1 MSEGKPRRPH
11 DGDYQLIR
19 EGHFEEF
26 NRRRST
32 AQACDLRGCDLRG
45 MDLTKFD
52 MAKLDLSDCYLRQA
66 DLRGL
71 DLRTCRLAGASLH
84 AAHVSGG
91 TGCGRDRD
99 VGPARHTIALPLSR
113 RTVTPL
119 TRSQRRRA
127 AASRARVYPAT
138 QPSTP

>member
-84 AAHVSGG
+84 AAHVSGVYFPAELAADEIAMSVQLG
-91 TGCGRDRD
+91 TRLRY
-99 VGPARHTIALPLSR
+99 R
-113 RTVTPL
+113 
-119 TRSQRRRA
+119 
-127 AASRARVYPAT
+127 
-138 QPSTP
+138 